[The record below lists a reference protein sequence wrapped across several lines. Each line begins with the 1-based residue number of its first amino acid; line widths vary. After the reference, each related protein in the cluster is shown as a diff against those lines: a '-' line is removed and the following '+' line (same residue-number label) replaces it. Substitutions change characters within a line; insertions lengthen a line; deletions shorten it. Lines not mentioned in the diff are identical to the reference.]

1 MPRQRRRGARRQPAD
16 RRGTSGRGTANPPST
31 RALLL
36 PLAATLLLIAG
47 AWASPARTHP
57 GLFRSLLAAGGALL
71 LWQLILFATARRR
84 TLALEVRFRP
94 QHYLQALSQLVILTY
109 WGWYWREV
117 YDFAYLIGAQ
127 LLFAYALE
135 ALLAW
140 SRRDRHTLGWG
151 PVPIVFSINL
161 FLWFRPEWFHLQ
173 FVLVALGY
181 CAKELIR
188 WNKDGRRTHVFNPS
202 SFPLSVVSLILLA
215 TGTTDITYGVE
226 IATTQL
232 FPPHIYL
239 VVFLA
244 ALPVQ
249 LRFGVATMTLAA
261 VTTTYGLSL
270 AYLGATGSHFFVE
283 AAIPIAVF
291 LGMHLLFTDP
301 STSPR
306 TEMGRLTF
314 GVLYGASVFG
324 LFALLGAAGAPTFYD
339 KLLAVPVL
347 NLLIQAIDRATDS
360 RFLRRLDPARPGSR
374 LAPRRRNLAYVSVWA
389 AVFVAMQYLTGTP
402 VTLARADTLLAHGRI
417 PEAIAGYRELLATA
431 PDHAAGHNKLGYA
444 LLQIGRTGE
453 AVTLLRRGVRLQPD
467 DAEAHNNLGLALM
480 QAGSPREAVAAMEQ
494 ALTLD
499 PDNAGAHYNL
509 AHARTATGDQPG
521 AVAAFRE
528 ALRVRP
534 DWPTALGALAWLHAT
549 SGDPEVRDPGAA
561 LDLAARAAELS
572 ERQDVAVLDALAAAY
587 AADERFEEAVRTAEA
602 AEALAVESAPHLVEG
617 IAARARLYRAGRPVV
632 AGAP

>member
-1 MPRQRRRGARRQPAD
+1 MV
-16 RRGTSGRGTANPPST
+16 
-31 RALLL
+31 L
-36 PLAATLLLIAG
+36 PLVPTLLLISG
-47 AWASPARTHP
+47 AWLSPASAHP
-57 GLFRSLLAAGGALL
+57 VLFRSFLAAGGALL
-71 LWQLILFATARRR
+71 AWQLILLVASHRRS
-84 TLALEVRFRP
+84 LELDVAFRP
-94 QHYLQALSQLVILTY
+94 QHYLQALAQAAILAY
-109 WGWYWREV
+109 WGSYWREV

-140 SRRDRHTLGWG
+140 SRRDRHTLGFG

-173 FVLVALGY
+173 FLLVALGY
-181 CAKELIR
+181 AAKEFIR
-188 WNKDGRRTHVFNPS
+188 WNRNGRRAHIFNPS
-202 SFPLSVVSLILLA
+202 SFPLSVVSLVLLA

-249 LRFGVATMTLAA
+249 LLFGVATMTLAA

-270 AYLGATGSHFFVE
+270 VYLGATGSHFFVE

-306 TEMGRLTF
+306 TEMGRLAF

-339 KLLAVPVL
+339 KLLAVPLL
-347 NLLIQAIDRATDS
+347 NLLIQVIDRMTES
-360 RFLRRLDPARPGSR
+360 GVLRRFDPAGLGPR
-374 LAPRRRNLAYVSVWA
+374 LSPRRRNLAYTTIWA
-389 AVFVAMQYLTGTP
+389 AVFAVMYSVTGTP

-417 PEAIAGYRELLATA
+417 PEAVAAYRELIATA

-453 AVTLLRRGVRLQPD
+453 AVTLLRRGVSLQPE
-467 DAEAHNNLGLALM
+467 DAEAHNNLGLALL
-480 QAGSPREAVAAMEQ
+480 QAGSPREAIAALEQ
-494 ALTLD
+494 ALMLS
-499 PDNAGAHYNL
+499 PDYAEAHYNL
-509 AHARTATGDQPG
+509 AQARLATGQETG

-528 ALRVRP
+528 ASRARSA
-534 DWPTALGALAWLHAT
+534 WPTALGALAWLHAT
-549 SGDPEVRDPGAA
+549 SGDPDVRDPRAA
-561 LDLAARAAELS
+561 VELAMRAAELS
-572 ERQDVAVLDALAAAY
+572 GRRDVAVLDALAAAY
-587 AADERFEEAVRTAEA
+587 AADDRFEEATRTAEE
-602 AEALAVESAPHLVEG
+602 AEALAAEAAPHLVEG
-617 IAARARLYRAGRPVV
+617 IAARLRLYRTGRSVM
-632 AGAP
+632 AGAS

>member
-1 MPRQRRRGARRQPAD
+1 MSRHRRRGARQRTSD
-16 RRGTSGRGTANPPST
+16 RRGDSAGGTLNLSWGGAMF
-31 RALLL
+31 L
-36 PLAATLLLIAG
+36 PLVPTLLLVAG
-47 AWASPARTHP
+47 AWATPARTHP
-57 GLFRSLLAAGGALL
+57 VLFRSFLAAGGAML
-71 LWQLILFATARRR
+71 LWQLVVFVAGRRR
-84 TLALEVRFRP
+84 TFTLHVAFRA
-94 QHYLQALSQLVILTY
+94 QHYLQALAQIAILAY
-109 WGWYWREV
+109 WGWYWRDV
-117 YDFAYLIGAQ
+117 YGFAYLIGAQ
-127 LLFAYALE
+127 LLFAYAFE

-140 SRRDRHTLGWG
+140 SRRDDHTIGIG
-151 PVPIVFSINL
+151 PLPIVFSINL

-173 FVLVALGY
+173 FLLVALGY
-181 CAKELIR
+181 CAKEFIR
-188 WNKDGRRTHVFNPS
+188 WSKDGRRAHIFNPS
-202 SFPLSVVSLILLA
+202 SFPLGVVSLILLA
-215 TGTTDITYGVE
+215 TGTTDLTYGVE

-270 AYLGATGSHFFVE
+270 AYLGVTGSHFFVE

-314 GVLYGASVFG
+314 GVLYGASVFV
-324 LFALLGAAGAPTFYD
+324 LFAVLGAVGAPTFYD
-339 KLLAVPVL
+339 KLLAVPLL
-347 NLLIQAIDRATDS
+347 NLLIQVIDRLTGSAV
-360 RFLRRLDPARPGSR
+360 LRRFDPARLGPR
-374 LAPRRRNLAYVSVWA
+374 LTPRRRNLAYVAVWA
-389 AVFVAMQYLTGTP
+389 AVFVVLQTLTGAP

-417 PEAIAGYRELLATA
+417 PEAIAGYRELIATA

-453 AVTLLRRGVRLQPD
+453 AVTLLRRGVRLQPE

-480 QAGSPREAVAAMEQ
+480 QAGSPREALASIGQ
-494 ALTLD
+494 ALTLR
-499 PDNAGAHYNL
+499 PDYAGAHYNM
-509 AHARTATGDQPG
+509 AHALTATGRQAE
-521 AVAAFRE
+521 AVVAFRE
-528 ALRVRP
+528 ALRARP

-549 SGDPEVRDPGAA
+549 SGDPDVRSPEAA
-561 LDLAARAAELS
+561 VELAMQAAELS
-572 ERQDVAVLDALAAAY
+572 QRQDVAVLDALAAAY
-587 AADERFEEAVRTAEA
+587 AAADRFDEATRTAEA
-602 AEALAVESAPHLVEG
+602 AEALAATSAPHLVEG
-617 IAARARLYRAGRPVV
+617 IAARLGLYRAGRPVI

>member
-1 MPRQRRRGARRQPAD
+1 MV
-16 RRGTSGRGTANPPST
+16 
-31 RALLL
+31 L
-36 PLAATLLLIAG
+36 PLVPTLLLISG
-47 AWASPARTHP
+47 AWLSPASAHP
-57 GLFRSLLAAGGALL
+57 VLFRSFLAAGGALL
-71 LWQLILFATARRR
+71 AWQLLLLVASHRRS
-84 TLALEVRFRP
+84 LELDVAFRP
-94 QHYLQALSQLVILTY
+94 QHYLQALAQVAILAY
-109 WGWYWREV
+109 WGWYWRDV

-127 LLFAYALE
+127 ILFAYALE

-140 SRRDRHTLGWG
+140 SRRDRHTLGFG

-188 WNKDGRRTHVFNPS
+188 WKKDGRRTHIFNPS
-202 SFPLSVVSLILLA
+202 SFPLSVVSLVLLA

-249 LRFGVATMTLAA
+249 LLFGVATMTLAA

-270 AYLGATGSHFFVE
+270 VYLGATGSHFFVE

-306 TEMGRLTF
+306 TEMGRLAF
-314 GVLYGASVFG
+314 GVLYGTSVFG

-347 NLLIQAIDRATDS
+347 NLLIQAIDRATES
-360 RFLRRLDPARPGSR
+360 GMLRRFDPARPGSR
-374 LAPRRRNLAYVSVWA
+374 LARRRRNLAYVSVWA
-389 AVFVAMQYLTGTP
+389 VVFAAMQYLTGTP

-417 PEAIAGYRELLATA
+417 PEAIAGYRELIATA

-480 QAGSPREAVAAMEQ
+480 QAGSPREAVASMEQ

-509 AHARTATGDQPG
+509 AHARTAMGDQPA

-549 SGDPEVRDPGAA
+549 SGNPDVRDPGAA
-561 LDLAARAAELS
+561 LDLATRATELS
-572 ERQDVAVLDALAAAY
+572 ERRDVAVLDALAAAY
-587 AADERFEEAVRTAEA
+587 AADERFEEAALTAEA
-602 AEALAVESAPHLVEG
+602 AVALAAESAPHLVEG
-617 IAARARLYRAGRPVV
+617 IAARVRLYRAGRPLV
-632 AGAP
+632 AGAQ

>member
-1 MPRQRRRGARRQPAD
+1 VGRVRPRAVQD
-16 RRGTSGRGTANPPST
+16 RI
-31 RALLL
+31 
-36 PLAATLLLIAG
+36 AAVDA
-47 AWASPARTHP
+47 
-57 GLFRSLLAAGGALL
+57 
-71 LWQLILFATARRR
+71 
-84 TLALEVRFRP
+84 
-94 QHYLQALSQLVILTY
+94 

-140 SRRDRHTLGWG
+140 SRRDRHTLGFG

-188 WNKDGRRTHVFNPS
+188 WNKDGRRTHIFNPS
-202 SFPLSVVSLILLA
+202 SFPLSIVSLVLLA

-249 LRFGVATMTLAA
+249 LLFGVATMTLAA

-314 GVLYGASVFG
+314 GVLYGTSVFG

-347 NLLIQAIDRATDS
+347 NLLIQTIDRATGS
-360 RFLRRLDPARPGSR
+360 GMLRRFDPARLGSR

-389 AVFVAMQYLTGTP
+389 VVFVAMQYLTGTP

-417 PEAIAGYRELLATA
+417 QEAIAGYRELIATA

-444 LLQIGRTGE
+444 LLQVGRTGE
-453 AVTLLRRGVRLQPD
+453 AVTLLRRGVLLQPG

-480 QAGSPREAVAAMEQ
+480 QAGSPREALASMEQ

-528 ALRVRP
+528 VLRVRP

-549 SGDPEVRDPGAA
+549 SGHPEVRDPGAA
-561 LDLAARAAELS
+561 LELAVRAAELS

-587 AADERFEEAVRTAEA
+587 AADERFEEAARTAEA
-602 AEALAVESAPHLVEG
+602 AEALAAESAPHLVEG
-617 IAARARLYRAGRPVV
+617 IAARVRLYRAGRPVV